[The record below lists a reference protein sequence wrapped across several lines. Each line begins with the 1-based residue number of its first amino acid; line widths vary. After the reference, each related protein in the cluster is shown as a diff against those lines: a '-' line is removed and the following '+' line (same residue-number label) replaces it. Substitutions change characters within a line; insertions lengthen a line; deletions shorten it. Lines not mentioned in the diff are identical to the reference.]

1 MFDVSRVLLVDM
13 KRKQWGTCISQ
24 FKEAK
29 KCDIHKQECWHNY
42 WLIHIGQDW
51 IFSRTRW
58 RKREEKTTLSI
69 CIFILTFMNLCFCPP
84 ERDFFFLVLLFWILI
99 SEVIISTLDS
109 RRIDYSSELKKK
121 IIWKKRDL
129 YALYLDIL
137 IHHI

>member
-1 MFDVSRVLLVDM
+1 MYIYFNIYEFMLLSS
-13 KRKQWGTCISQ
+13 W
-24 FKEAK
+24 
-29 KCDIHKQECWHNY
+29 
-42 WLIHIGQDW
+42 
-51 IFSRTRW
+51 
-58 RKREEKTTLSI
+58 
-69 CIFILTFMNLCFCPP
+69 
-84 ERDFFFLVLLFWILI
+84 ERLFFFVLLFWILI

>member
-1 MFDVSRVLLVDM
+1 MYIYFNIYEFMLLSS
-13 KRKQWGTCISQ
+13 W
-24 FKEAK
+24 
-29 KCDIHKQECWHNY
+29 
-42 WLIHIGQDW
+42 
-51 IFSRTRW
+51 
-58 RKREEKTTLSI
+58 
-69 CIFILTFMNLCFCPP
+69 
-84 ERDFFFLVLLFWILI
+84 ERLFFLVLLFWILI